1 MRRIGTKAAIVA
13 AMLITAGAWL
23 QAKAQGLPG
32 SGPQDE
38 YNRNYEDAFREG
50 YRAGFDDGR
59 QGRRYDDRPVLSP
72 EPDIRRPPP
81 PPNGAPPPPPFAG
94 RDEIWRQRY
103 SGVYR
108 FNDDLFYR
116 ECRMREDPAGIM
128 SGSVIGGLPGRGNGP
143 SQAGGIILS
152 GAFGAALIQGL
163 DCADRS
169 YAYRA
174 YYDGLNSNLQN
185 GTWGWNNPR
194 NGHYGD
200 FLVGEY
206 YADEDGFRCATYSQR
221 LSIGGGRQETSS
233 GHACRQPDGSWTI
246 VP

>member
-1 MRRIGTKAAIVA
+1 MKRKVALTAICVA
-13 AMLITAGAWL
+13 ALTTASAGMPSIAQVQPGEGPD
-23 QAKAQGLPG
+23 QA
-32 SGPQDE
+32 
-38 YNRNYEDAFREG
+38 YEDAFREG

-81 PPNGAPPPPPFAG
+81 PPNGAPPPPPIAG
-94 RDEIWRQRY
+94 RDELWRQRY
-103 SGVYR
+103 SDAYR
-108 FNDDLFYR
+108 FNDDLFYQ

-143 SQAGGIILS
+143 SGAGGIILS
-152 GAFGAALIQGL
+152 GASGAALIQGL

-185 GTWGWNNPR
+185 GTWGWSNPR

-200 FLVGEY
+200 FLLGEY

-233 GHACRQPDGSWTI
+233 GHACQQPDGSWTI